1 MHSGLELLGAGQQ
14 RPPPETGVGC
24 SRESLWAGPW
34 VEATGDGP
42 SPPSGPAFP
51 GAQVCRAQR
60 GRTAV
65 LPRGTLHKQAFEW
78 RGGTAAWWVYLG
90 GGGCSRLSMQCKI
103 FVEINSESL
112 APWWCMASL
121 ASYVSGASRGVL
133 RPPPPASPCPVRLS
147 TEPCP
152 QFPKLPS
159 RLTLCLAV
167 PSFGRVR
174 ARGRGGSFQAL
185 AHRAERSPPRR
196 VMSVMGPSTCSVS
209 PDPALEGSTT

>member
-1 MHSGLELLGAGQQ
+1 MSFWVRDSRDHLLRREWGAHGKACGQGRGWRPQGTGLP
-14 RPPPETGVGC
+14 RPLALP
-24 SRESLWAGPW
+24 SREPRSAEPRED
-34 VEATGDGP
+34 VPPFCREGP
-42 SPPSGPAFP
+42 STNKHSSG
-51 GAQVCRAQR
+51 
-60 GRTAV
+60 AV
-65 LPRGTLHKQAFEW
+65 ALL
-78 RGGTAAWWVYLG
+78 RGGFIL